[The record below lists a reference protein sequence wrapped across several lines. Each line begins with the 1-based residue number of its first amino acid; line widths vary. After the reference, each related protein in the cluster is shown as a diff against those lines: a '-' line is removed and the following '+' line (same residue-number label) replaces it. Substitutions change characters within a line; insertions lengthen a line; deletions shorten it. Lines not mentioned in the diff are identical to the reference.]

1 MICRL
6 IETAIADKK
15 LNAIKR
21 INDKESRIMKD
32 INHKISRQIVDFAV
46 ENNCGIINL
55 ENLSDIRQTSRTRG
69 ENKQS
74 LHSWTFYQLASFV
87 EYKAYNLG
95 IKVEY
100 INPEYTSQE
109 SPVCHTRNKIN
120 TREYNCVCGYK
131 THRDRVGAYNIAQ
144 KFNLDGK
151 SLSA

>member
-32 INHKISRQIVDFAV
+32 INHKISKQIVDFAV
-46 ENNCGIINL
+46 ENNCGTINL
-55 ENLSDIRQTSRTRG
+55 EDFSDIRQTSRTRSK
-69 ENKQS
+69 NKQS

-95 IKVEY
+95 IR
-100 INPEYTSQE
+100 IHFS
-109 SPVCHTRNKIN
+109 
-120 TREYNCVCGYK
+120 
-131 THRDRVGAYNIAQ
+131 RV
-144 KFNLDGK
+144 
-151 SLSA
+151 SCLSYS